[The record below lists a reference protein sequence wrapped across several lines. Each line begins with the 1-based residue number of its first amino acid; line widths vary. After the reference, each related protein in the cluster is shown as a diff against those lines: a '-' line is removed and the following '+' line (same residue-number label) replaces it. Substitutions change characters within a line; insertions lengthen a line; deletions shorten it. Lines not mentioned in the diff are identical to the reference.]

1 MATKTRAEMVD
12 WTLEVL
18 GVKPAG
24 QSASAEDA
32 DLVGRYF
39 DTTYA
44 SLRKLGVAPFGTSAV
59 PEWAQASFAHIVAA
73 DMTNHYGITGERLAD
88 LKSAAA
94 KGRRDLTEQCA
105 NGIEQTP
112 VVPNWF

>member
-1 MATKTRAEMVD
+1 MID
-12 WTLEVL
+12 WALEVL

-39 DTTYA
+39 DAAYS
-44 SLRKLGVAPFGTSAV
+44 SLRKLGLVPFATTAV
-59 PEWAQASFAHIVAA
+59 PEWAQPSLAAIVAA
-73 DMTNHYGITGERLAD
+73 DLTNQYGITGERLAD
-88 LKSAAA
+88 LKSSAA

-105 NGIEQTP
+105 NGVEQTP